1 MIKESD
7 CQRFKA
13 QRGQDMLTPPMANV
27 YKVVVDESLRTRLH
41 DLDGIV
47 KLCDESGQVVA
58 HVLPVQVP
66 LILLEGLRKCPH
78 TEEEL
83 ERSRQE
89 TGGKTLDEILK
100 GLGQTA

>member
-1 MIKESD
+1 MDKP
-7 CQRFKA
+7 
-13 QRGQDMLTPPMANV
+13 MMANL
-27 YKVVVDESLRTRLH
+27 YKLVVDDELRRRLF
-41 DLDGIV
+41 DLSGIV
-47 KLCDESGQVVA
+47 KLCDESGKVVA
-58 HVLPVQVP
+58 HVLPVDVP

-78 TEEEL
+78 SEEEL